1 MQKEHHAA
9 IRQNFGKQ
17 PWSGLSGS
25 LLPWARY
32 PAGKLLHHSNFPGRT
47 PISPVRSPGITGGI
61 LTGRLRTLHGRGE
74 TQGCQAIT
82 QQAMIFSSGEPGP
95 FVTQKVLPATT
106 WLLFIRYITSAPS
119 ANGSMIAPAAGLK
132 SRKAQ
137 PGLWPGFGTAAGGY
151 PSSSRT
157 AQGSRCITTA

>member
-1 MQKEHHAA
+1 
-9 IRQNFGKQ
+9 
-17 PWSGLSGS
+17 
-25 LLPWARY
+25 
-32 PAGKLLHHSNFPGRT
+32 
-47 PISPVRSPGITGGI
+47 
-61 LTGRLRTLHGRGE
+61 
-74 TQGCQAIT
+74 
-82 QQAMIFSSGEPGP
+82 MIFSSGEPGP
-95 FVTQKVLPATT
+95 FVTQKALPATT